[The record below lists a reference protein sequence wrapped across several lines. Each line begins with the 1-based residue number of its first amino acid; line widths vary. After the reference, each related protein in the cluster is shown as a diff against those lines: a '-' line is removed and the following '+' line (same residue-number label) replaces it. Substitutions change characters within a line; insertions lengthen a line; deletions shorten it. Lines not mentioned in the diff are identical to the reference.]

1 VAYVSGFDNDVFLSY
16 AHIDNENDGA
26 KERWVECFGKQL
38 SAKLLKRMGE
48 TVAVWWDPKLDRSQ
62 IFDEVIQKAVKGS
75 AIMVSLVSPAY
86 VKRDYCKQEVQWFAE
101 LGNLRTPT
109 GHSRVFPALVF
120 HLPFDQ
126 WPGACQGVSGFEFF
140 DSQFGGLSKPLDIE
154 SQQFSDMQWKL
165 VSEIAG
171 VLDEIR
177 QSGASAPQA
186 AGPDAAG
193 GQPAGFRVYLAASS
207 DDLVADRSFLKK
219 ELQKQG
225 IEVISKI
232 PPPYAE
238 KEHAEAV
245 RKAIGDADLSLHL
258 LCNSPGS
265 PIDEDIPDN
274 TFSVAQTSLALDHAR
289 SQLILLPDSFALE
302 AIEEP
307 KYAQFMKELQERPRQ
322 SGRLQII
329 KAGRAQM
336 LEEILA
342 AKKNLEDQAAKSAQ
356 VDDAPGTAFVDLH
369 IKDLIYVAD
378 LVGYLAEKKIAA
390 LTVPSAGQS
399 PASGIALFEQN
410 LRSAQLFIVVYGG
423 VAREWVLNRVFEGFK
438 LITTNGL
445 ATRMGVYVAPP
456 DKPPEAVNFGICDV
470 MLNTKRF
477 DPATIEPLLAHAH
490 RSTAA

>member
-1 VAYVSGFDNDVFLSY
+1 MAYVSGFDNDVFLSY

-26 KERWVECFGKQL
+26 KERWVESFGKQL

-62 IFDEVIQKAVKGS
+62 IFDEVIQKAVKTS

-101 LGNLRTPT
+101 LGNLKTPS
-109 GHSRVFPALVF
+109 GHCRVFPVLVF
-120 HLPFDQ
+120 HLPFEQ
-126 WPGACQGVSGFEFF
+126 WPGPCQGVSGFEFF
-140 DSQFGGLSKPLDIE
+140 DAQFGGLSKPLDTA

-171 VLDEIR
+171 VLDEIK
-177 QSGASAPQA
+177 QSRAVAPQGPGEA
-186 AGPDAAG
+186 AGA
-193 GQPAGFRVYLAASS
+193 QPAGFRIFLGASS
-207 DDLVADRSFLKK
+207 DELVADRSFLKK

-232 PPPYAE
+232 PPPYSE
-238 KEHAEAV
+238 KEHAEAAL
-245 RKAIGDADLSLHL
+245 KAIGDADLCLHL
-258 LCNSPGS
+258 LGNSPGA
-265 PIDEDIPDN
+265 PIDEDIPDK
-274 TFSVAQTSLALDHAR
+274 TFSVAQATLALDHAR
-289 SQLILLPDSFALE
+289 SQLILLPDSFAVD

-307 KYAQFMKELQERPRQ
+307 QYAQFMKELQERPRQ

-342 AKKNLEDQAAKSAQ
+342 AKKNLEDQAAKSVQ
-356 VDDAPGTAFVDLH
+356 GDDAPGTAFVDLH
-369 IKDLIYVAD
+369 IKDLNYVAD
-378 LVGYLAEKKIAA
+378 LVGYLAEKRIAA
-390 LTVPSAGQS
+390 VTVPSAGQS

-410 LRSAQLFIVVYGG
+410 LRNAQLFIVVYGG

-438 LITTNGL
+438 LITANGL

-470 MLNTKRF
+470 MLNTRRF
-477 DPATIEPLLAHAH
+477 DPATIEPLLARAH
-490 RSTAA
+490 RKTAE